1 MTSRPASAL
10 RIGRIAAIV
19 LALAGLSLLP
29 FLLDGYFLHWAVIVV
44 MYVSIALAWDV
55 LARTGQSSFGQAGF
69 FGLGAYSSAIMSTG
83 WHLHP
88 MLAML
93 ISSVFVGIV
102 AAICSSLFL
111 RVRGIYFA
119 LLTLSVA
126 EVFNVLATELKG
138 LTGGP
143 MGLTVPPLF
152 GGNAIAS
159 YFVVLA
165 AAVGC
170 IAGISLLP
178 RFKLNFGITAI
189 RSSPEVASAF
199 GVPVNR
205 IRICVFAATAMV
217 TGALG
222 GFYAFYTSY
231 LNPESVFDTGI
242 SVAPVIMCI
251 FGGLYTIAGP
261 IIGAVVLTILQ
272 EALRTV
278 IESGSLVVYGLLLV
292 SSILFMPQ
300 GVWPLIRRSW
310 QRMVHSTGDAGR
322 QSTTVVGHASG
333 K

>member
-1 MTSRPASAL
+1 MTSH
-10 RIGRIAAIV
+10 RIAKFGIGGFVGIA
-19 LALAGLSLLP
+19 LALVGLGVLP
-29 FLLDGYFLHWAVIVV
+29 FTLDGYFLHWAVIVM
-44 MYVSIALAWDV
+44 MYVSVALAWDV

-69 FGLGAYSSAIMSTG
+69 FGLGAYASAILSG
-83 WHLHP
+83 AWHLHP
-88 MLAML
+88 IVAIL
-93 ISSVFVGIV
+93 ISTIGVGIV
-102 AAICSSLFL
+102 AALCSSLFL

-119 LLTLSVA
+119 ILTLSVA
-126 EVFNVLATELKG
+126 EVFKVLATELKG

-152 GGNAIAS
+152 GGNAIYS
-159 YFVVLA
+159 YFFVFICA
-165 AAVGC
+165 IAC
-170 IAGISLLP
+170 ILGISWLQ
-178 RFKLNFGITAI
+178 RSKLNFGITAI

-199 GVPVNR
+199 GVPVNP
-205 IRICVFAATAMV
+205 IRIWVFVVTAMI
-217 TGALG
+217 TGIMG

-292 SSILFMPQ
+292 MSILFMPQ
-300 GVWPLIRRSW
+300 GVWPLIRRTWS
-310 QRMVHSTGDAGR
+310 RVVRSSDDVGYK
-322 QSTTVVGHASG
+322 STVVGHAPG

>member
-1 MTSRPASAL
+1 MTSH
-10 RIGRIAAIV
+10 RIAKFGIGGV
-19 LALAGLSLLP
+19 VGMGLPLVGFVGLSFTP
-29 FLLDGYFLHWAVIVV
+29 HGYFLPWAGILVL
-44 MYVSIALAWDV
+44 YVLIELAWGV

-69 FGLGAYSSAIMSTG
+69 FGLGAYASAILSAA

-88 MLAML
+88 MVAIL
-93 ISSVFVGIV
+93 ISTIGVGIV
-102 AAICSSLFL
+102 AALCSSLFL

-119 LLTLSVA
+119 ILTLSVA
-126 EVFNVLATELKG
+126 EVFKVLATELKG